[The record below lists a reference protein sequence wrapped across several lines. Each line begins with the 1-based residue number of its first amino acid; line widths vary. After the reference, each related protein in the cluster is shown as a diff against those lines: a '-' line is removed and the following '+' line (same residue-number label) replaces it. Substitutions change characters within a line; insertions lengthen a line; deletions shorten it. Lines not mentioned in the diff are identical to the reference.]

1 MVYSGQGLGRM
12 SRIFHRLYRDCL
24 IPERFARLERPV
36 LLNSW
41 EASYFDFHKES
52 LVKLAEEAARAGA
65 ELFVLDDGWFGKRND
80 TTSSV
85 GDWIPNQEKLGG
97 TLPELIHDIEEK
109 GIAFG
114 LWFEPEM
121 VSLDSDL
128 YRKHPEWVMQVQGRR
143 MEMSRDEYVLDLSN
157 PSVCEYI
164 IKSISA
170 VLQSCHIAYV
180 KWDMNRNFTNMGS
193 TYLPADRQKEQAHRY
208 ILGLYHVMETLTGLF
223 PEVLFESCAGGGG
236 RCDPGMLYYM
246 PQVWISDDTDAVER
260 LRMQYGSSLI
270 YPPLV
275 MGCHVSEIPN
285 HQTGR
290 QESLRTR
297 TAVASLGN
305 LGLELNLSQISEEE
319 KRQIKEEVAFYKKVR
334 PVMQFGMLYRLKGLQ
349 SGNEFA
355 WMHISE
361 DEKQILVTY
370 VQILASPNTV
380 SKRLRLT
387 GLCPDAG
394 YQEAGEMHMY
404 TGRELMSIG
413 LSPGKIRTDAYSRQ
427 WLFKRVEESRLL
439 LDD

>member
-1 MVYSGQGLGRM
+1 MIRGCCTICL
-12 SRIFHRLYRDCL
+12 RL
-24 IPERFARLERPV
+24 
-36 LLNSW
+36 
-41 EASYFDFHKES
+41 
-52 LVKLAEEAARAGA
+52 
-65 ELFVLDDGWFGKRND
+65 
-80 TTSSV
+80 
-85 GDWIPNQEKLGG
+85 
-97 TLPELIHDIEEK
+97 
-109 GIAFG
+109 
-114 LWFEPEM
+114 
-121 VSLDSDL
+121 
-128 YRKHPEWVMQVQGRR
+128 
-143 MEMSRDEYVLDLSN
+143 
-157 PSVCEYI
+157 
-164 IKSISA
+164 
-170 VLQSCHIAYV
+170 
-180 KWDMNRNFTNMGS
+180 
-193 TYLPADRQKEQAHRY
+193 
-208 ILGLYHVMETLTGLF
+208 
-223 PEVLFESCAGGGG
+223 
-236 RCDPGMLYYM
+236 
-246 PQVWISDDTDAVER
+246 WISDDTDAVER

-334 PVMQFGMLYRLKGLQ
+334 PVVQFGMLYRLKGLQ